1 MTEKER
7 TMYVGRKMTTDLV
20 TVTPDTPLV
29 KVRDLLREHNI
40 KQMPVVDQNG
50 ELVGILTDRDIKQA
64 WASPA
69 TTLSIYELTY
79 VLQKMTV
86 ESVMVKDVITIT
98 ADSTVERAAR
108 ILHDRKIGSLPV
120 VEDGKLVG
128 IITSTDLME
137 ILLDALGIQEES
149 GRLVVLVKDRIGVL
163 ADVCG
168 LLKREN
174 ISILSMVTLPLH
186 AYPGIFELVIRVN
199 VADRDRAVSCLSATN
214 YGVITEYKKD
224 LEPYLPKE

>member
-1 MTEKER
+1 
-7 TMYVGRKMTTDLV
+7 MYVGRKMTTDLI

-29 KVRDLLREHNI
+29 KARDLLQEKNI
-40 KQMPVVDQNG
+40 KQLPVVDEQG
-50 ELVGILTDRDIKQA
+50 RLVGILTDRTIKQA

-79 VLQKMTV
+79 VLQKLNV
-86 ESVMVKDVITIT
+86 ESVMAKDLITIGPD
-98 ADSTVERAAR
+98 ATVERAAM

-120 VEDGKLVG
+120 VEGDKLVG

-137 ILLDALGIQEES
+137 VLLDGLGIKEVS

-168 LLKREN
+168 LLKDAN
-174 ISILSMVTLPLH
+174 ISIVSMITLPLH
-186 AYPGIFELVIRVN
+186 QYPDIHELVMRV
-199 VADRDRAVSCLSATN
+199 SSATRDTAVDCLTKAG
-214 YGVITEYKKD
+214 YKVITEYKKD
-224 LEPYLPKE
+224 LEPYLPTE

>member
-1 MTEKER
+1 
-7 TMYVGRKMTTDLV
+7 MYVGRKMTTDLI

-29 KVRDLLREHNI
+29 KARDLLREHNI
-40 KQMPVVDQNG
+40 KQVPVVG
-50 ELVGILTDRDIKQA
+50 EHGKLVGILTDRDIKQA

-79 VLQKMTV
+79 VLQKLTV
-86 ESVMVKDVITIT
+86 ESVMVKDLITINPGAT
-98 ADSTVERAAR
+98 IERAAS
-108 ILHDRKIGSLPV
+108 ILHAHKIGSLPV
-120 VEDGKLVG
+120 VEAEKLVG

-137 ILLDALGIQEES
+137 VLLDALGIKEVS

-168 LLKREN
+168 LLKDAN

-186 AYPGIFELVIRVN
+186 MYPDIYELVMRVTSS
-199 VADRDRAVSCLSATN
+199 DRNAAVDCLTRAG
-214 YGVITEYKKD
+214 YRVITEYKKD
-224 LEPYLPKE
+224 LEPFLPAE